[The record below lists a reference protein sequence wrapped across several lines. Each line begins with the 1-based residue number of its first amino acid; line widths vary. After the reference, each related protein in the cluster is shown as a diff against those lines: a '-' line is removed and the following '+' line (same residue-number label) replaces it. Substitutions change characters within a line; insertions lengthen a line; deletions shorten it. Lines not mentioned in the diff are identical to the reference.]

1 MSSRVVRY
9 RDIADDL
16 RNRIEGD
23 EFGLGDLL
31 PSESELGSAYS
42 ASRVTVRK
50 SLELLREAGLV
61 DSRQGFG
68 WFRATDPLSQSLS
81 RLSTIEEQLA
91 GSGMQSDR
99 KVLGFAFVDADDDV
113 AEILGVDHVLEV
125 SRCNLADGQPFAKVT
140 VWCPAGLAAE
150 LSRADV
156 ERASFVELLNVAFG
170 GATQT
175 IGADAASADDAA
187 LLRVPTGSPVLKAR
201 RVTYDTEK
209 RAVLLAE
216 HVFAAH
222 RTEFVVDLPHED
234 ASWAPA
240 GLRLVR

>member
-81 RLSTIEEQLA
+81 RLSTIDWLRLQVSRSSL
-91 GSGMQSDR
+91 GSGR
-99 KVLGFAFVDADDDV
+99 PNAFVPP
-113 AEILGVDHVLEV
+113 
-125 SRCNLADGQPFAKVT
+125 RR
-140 VWCPAGLAAE
+140 
-150 LSRADV
+150 RAQAP
-156 ERASFVELLNVAFG
+156 RSLLQF
-170 GATQT
+170 
-175 IGADAASADDAA
+175 IPSA
-187 LLRVPTGSPVLKAR
+187 SPVSSQP
-201 RVTYDTEK
+201 VT
-209 RAVLLAE
+209 
-216 HVFAAH
+216 
-222 RTEFVVDLPHED
+222 
-234 ASWAPA
+234 A
-240 GLRLVR
+240 G